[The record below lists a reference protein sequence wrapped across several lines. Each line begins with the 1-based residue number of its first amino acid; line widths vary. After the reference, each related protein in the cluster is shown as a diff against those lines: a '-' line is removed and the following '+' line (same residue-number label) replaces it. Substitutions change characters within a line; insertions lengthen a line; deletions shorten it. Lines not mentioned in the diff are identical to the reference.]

1 MKPETDSSLPPRIGP
16 YRILGVLGEGSQG
29 RVYRAEQDSPRR
41 EVALK
46 VLRRGARLAEDRFR
60 REIAL
65 LARLEHPG
73 IARLYAAGEAEL
85 TDGGVS
91 WFAME
96 LVTGR
101 TLADHAQGLD
111 LRGRLALVAA
121 IGHAVH
127 HAHVRGVV
135 HRDLKPANILVDPE
149 GQPKVLDFGMAH
161 AALADE
167 TRMTAAGQVLG
178 TIAYMPPEALFGE
191 SEQADARGDI
201 YSLGVIA
208 YELLSGQLPYPDLSR
223 SSLVDAIRRVRGS
236 GPRPLGEVLPA
247 ARGDVETIVMKALAP
262 ELGQRYATAAEFA
275 SDIERHLA
283 GQAIAARPPTP
294 GYLLGLFVRRHRLV
308 SALALAL
315 VLAVIGG
322 AAVSLRYALAER
334 GARQQA
340 EQRAEELAAVNGFL
354 HDSLTGADPFRTR
367 GRELTVRELLDGA
380 RQSLETNASLP
391 PAALASLYEAIGGT
405 YTAIGENAT
414 AAALIGAGRARLASA
429 LPADSLAARDLQRAD
444 LAARYADGKSAEL
457 LDAAAA
463 LLASWPDQPRAPV
476 AEQRARLLAM
486 KLYAGLLAEL
496 SRYDEALPLIR
507 EAGLRAHAVL
517 PAQDVLIYQLG
528 QDEVSVLRFMGRGQD
543 SKLAARKLLAEEDAA
558 LGKNHPLTF
567 AARHEMAWIA
577 QEEGQ
582 YEEAEQAVTALIAD
596 LEAVYGRGHYAT
608 QHSLN
613 LLGLVRIRQGRYLE
627 AETICR
633 EAADTNAERL
643 GANHPETLAARANL
657 ATALY
662 RQDKLV
668 EAEAMYRANIRSHQE
683 TGHGEQ
689 SDAVVTRNNLARL
702 LATAGRLQEAEQVY
716 LETLAII
723 RKVMGEAHPHYSVV
737 SSNFGET
744 LYLQKRYAEARTRIE
759 EARPKL
765 LAAMGPESPFV
776 KTATERLLKIYAA
789 LGLKAEAEK
798 LERAV
803 QAGQ

>member
-1 MKPETDSSLPPRIGP
+1 MKPETDSSLPPRIGL

-46 VLRRGARLAEDRFR
+46 VLRRGARLAEGRFR
-60 REIAL
+60 REIEL

-85 TDGGVS
+85 ADGAVS

-96 LVTGR
+96 LVRGSA
-101 TLADHAQGLD
+101 LLDHVRGLD
-111 LRGRLALVAA
+111 LRARLALIAA

-127 HAHVRGVV
+127 HAHMRGVV
-135 HRDLKPANILVDPE
+135 HRDLKPANILVDAD

-161 AALADE
+161 AALTDE

-191 SEQADARGDI
+191 SEQVDARGDI

-208 YELLSGQLPYPDLSR
+208 YELLSAQLPYPGLSR
-223 SSLVDAIRRVRGS
+223 ASLVDAIRRVRS
-236 GPRPLGEVLPA
+236 AAPRPLGEVMPA

-294 GYLLGLFVRRHRLV
+294 GYLMGLFVRRHRLV
-308 SALALAL
+308 SGLALAL
-315 VLAVIGG
+315 VLAVLGG
-322 AAVSLRYALAER
+322 AAVSVRYALAER

-340 EQRAEELAAVNGFL
+340 EQRAAELAAVNDFL

-380 RQSLETNASLP
+380 RQSLETNAGLP
-391 PAALASLYEAIGGT
+391 AVALASLYEAIGGT
-405 YTAIGENAT
+405 YAAIGENST
-414 AAALIGAGRARLASA
+414 AATLIGAGRERLRTA
-429 LPADSLAARDLQRAD
+429 LPADSLAARDLLRAD
-444 LAARYADGKSAEL
+444 LAAQYAAGKSAEL
-457 LDAAAA
+457 LGASAA
-463 LLASWPDQPRAPV
+463 LLASWPDRPQASA
-476 AEQRARLLAM
+476 AEQRARLQAV
-486 KLYAGLLAEL
+486 KLRAALLAEL
-496 SRYDEALPLIR
+496 SRYEEALPLVR
-507 EAGLRAHAVL
+507 EARARARAVL
-517 PAQDVLIYQLG
+517 PRQDVLIYQLG
-528 QDEVSVLRFMGRGQD
+528 QDEVSVLRFMGRGQE
-543 SKLAARKLLAEEDAA
+543 SKAAAQTLLAEEDAA

-582 YEEAEQAVTALIAD
+582 YPEAEQAVSALIAD
-596 LEAVYGRGHYAT
+596 LEAVYGRAHYAT

-613 LLGLVRIRQGRYLE
+613 LLGLVRIRQGRYAE
-627 AETICR
+627 AEQICQ
-633 EAADTNAERL
+633 EVVDTNGARL
-643 GANHPETLAARANL
+643 GVNHPETLAARGNL

-662 RQDKLV
+662 KQDKLV
-668 EAEAMYRANIRSHQE
+668 AAEAMYRANIRSHEE

-689 SDAVVTRNNLARL
+689 SDAVVARNNLARL
-702 LATAGRLQEAEQVY
+702 LATAGRLPEAEQVY

-737 SSNFGET
+737 SSNLGET
-744 LYLQKRYAEARTRIE
+744 LFLQKRYAEARARVE
-759 EARPKL
+759 AARPRL
-765 LAAMGPESPFV
+765 LAAMGAESPFV

-789 LGLKAEAEK
+789 LGLKAEAAQ
-798 LERAV
+798 LEQAA
-803 QAGQ
+803 QAGR

>member
-1 MKPETDSSLPPRIGP
+1 MTPETDPALPSRIGP

-46 VLRRGARLAEDRFR
+46 VLRRGTRIAEDRFR
-60 REIAL
+60 REIEL

-85 TDGGVS
+85 SDGAVA

-96 LVTGR
+96 LVRGSA
-101 TLADHAQGLD
+101 LADHARSLD
-111 LRGRLALVAA
+111 LRARLALIAA

-127 HAHVRGVV
+127 HAHARGVV
-135 HRDLKPANILVDPE
+135 HRDLKPANILVDAN

-167 TRMTAAGQVLG
+167 TRMTSAGQVLG

-191 SEQADARGDI
+191 AEQAEARGDI

-208 YELLSGQLPYPDLSR
+208 YELLSGQLPYPELSR
-223 SSLVDAIRRVRGS
+223 SSLVDAIRRVRAS
-236 GPRPLGEVLPA
+236 TPRPLGEVLPA

-262 ELGQRYATAAEFA
+262 EAGQRYASAAEFA

-283 GQAIAARPPTP
+283 GLAIAARPPTP

-322 AAVSLRYALAER
+322 AAVSLRYALAEH

-340 EQRAEELAAVNGFL
+340 ELRAEELAAVNGFL
-354 HDSLTGADPFRTR
+354 HDSLTGADPFRSR

-405 YTAIGENAT
+405 YIAIGENAT
-414 AAALIGAGRARLASA
+414 AAALIGAGRARLAAA
-429 LPADSLAARDLQRAD
+429 LPDDSLAARDLRRAD
-444 LAARYADGKSAEL
+444 LAAQYAAGKSAEL
-457 LDAAAA
+457 LDASAA
-463 LLASWPDQPRAPV
+463 LLATWPDQPQALV
-476 AEQRARLLAM
+476 AEQRARLLAV
-486 KLYAGLLAEL
+486 KLQAALLAEL
-496 SRYDEALPLIR
+496 SRYEEALPLVR
-507 EAGLRAHAVL
+507 AASVRAHAVL
-517 PAQDVLIYQLG
+517 PKQDVLIYQLG
-528 QDEVSVLRFMGRGQD
+528 QDEVSVLRFMGRGD
-543 SKLAARKLLAEEDAA
+543 ESKAAASKLLAEEDAA
-558 LGKNHPLTF
+558 LGKDHPLTF

-577 QEEGQ
+577 QEEGR
-582 YEEAEQAVTALIAD
+582 YEEAEQAVSALIAD
-596 LEAVYGRGHYAT
+596 LEKVYGRAHYAT

-613 LLGLVRIRQGRYLE
+613 LLGLVRIRQGRFAE
-627 AETICR
+627 AEQICQ
-633 EAADTNAERL
+633 EVVDTNTARL
-643 GANHPETLAARANL
+643 GVNHPETLAARGNL

-662 RQDKLV
+662 KQDKLV
-668 EAEAMYRANIRSHQE
+668 AAEAMYRANLRSHEE

-689 SDAVVTRNNLARL
+689 SDAVVARNNLARL
-702 LATAGRLQEAEQVY
+702 LATAGRLPEAEQLY
-716 LETLAII
+716 RETLAII
-723 RKVMGEAHPHYSVV
+723 GKVMGEAHPHYSVV
-737 SSNFGET
+737 SSNLGET
-744 LYLQKRYAEARTRIE
+744 LFLQKRYAEARARIE
-759 EARPKL
+759 AARPKL

-776 KTATERLLKIYAA
+776 KTATERLLKVYAA
-789 LGLKAEAEK
+789 LGLKEQAAALEK
-798 LERAV
+798 AA